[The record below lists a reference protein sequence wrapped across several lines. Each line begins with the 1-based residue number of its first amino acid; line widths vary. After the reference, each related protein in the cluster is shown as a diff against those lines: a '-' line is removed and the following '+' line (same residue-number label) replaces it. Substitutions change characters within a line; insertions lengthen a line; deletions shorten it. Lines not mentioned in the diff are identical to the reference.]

1 MSQQTKTKWDRR
13 NQQVATPPTEVRRK
27 RRATDPRRQ
36 SNVQPQQQT
45 AYSQNR
51 QGYPS
56 APLRRRVPQPQ
67 PKTPGYR
74 QGELSSRSAVL
85 EVPYSQG
92 NNFAYRQGEQRSRS
106 AVLEAPYPQP
116 PYPQGKHPNY
126 RRRRRRYKGS
136 LKNLLILRLVALT
149 VIATG
154 LAIMG
159 FGLYTLVGGLY
170 ALIHKPIQQQPTQQ
184 ATPHPTPQPT
194 YPSFVPPPSPNWS
207 ATDSRPIP
215 SRQPGHENIEVVY
228 NFRTPPEFKQNQ
240 ELQTIVNN
248 VVNLAAD
255 RGFPTQSLSITLIDA
270 KTGEIAG
277 YQQETL
283 KYPASVA
290 KMFWMVFL
298 YAQIAN
304 GVWSDEAGF
313 YLYIARMIQES
324 DNEAASFIVDKISDT
339 EFEHKLDD
347 EEFETWRKKR
357 EQVTHFFE
365 QAGYEGINLTHKTYP
380 IASLKL
386 LGPQGSELRI
396 RKNPDDP
403 KDPFRNEITTFH
415 SARLMYET
423 CYLQQAIS
431 PEISKKM
438 CGWLKRDLNPEVW
451 KNQQQGFNPIV
462 GFLGQ
467 SLADTGVNF
476 YSKAGWTTGTRQEAA
491 LIATADGKTVYILAI
506 GADDSM
512 YAKDWQI
519 YPKMSRFVYE
529 QMVARQPQIQGNRE

>member
-13 NQQVATPPTEVRRK
+13 NQQVATPPAEVRHMRK
-27 RRATDPRRQ
+27 ETDPRRQ
-36 SNVQPQQQT
+36 SNVQSHKQAANP
-45 AYSQNR
+45 QNR

-56 APLRRRVPQPQ
+56 APLRRRVSQPH
-67 PKTPGYR
+67 PKTPSYR
-74 QGELSSRSAVL
+74 QGELSSKSPAL
-85 EVPYSQG
+85 ENSQG
-92 NNFAYRQGEQRSRS
+92 NNLAYRQGGQRSRS
-106 AVLEAPYPQP
+106 AVLEVPYPQP
-116 PYPQGKHPNY
+116 PYPQGKNPNY

-170 ALIHKPIQQQPTQQ
+170 ALIHKPIQEQPTQQ
-184 ATPHPTPQPT
+184 PTPQPT
-194 YPSFVPPPSPNWS
+194 SPSFVPPSFVPPSSPTWS

-215 SRQPGHENIEVVY
+215 SHQPGHENIEVVY

-255 RGFPTQSLSITLIDA
+255 RGFPTKSLSITLIDA

-313 YLYIARMIQES
+313 YPYIARMIQES

-339 EFEHKLDD
+339 EFEHRLDN

-365 QAGYEGINLTHKTYP
+365 HAGYEGINLTHKTYP

-386 LGPQGSELRI
+386 LGPKGSEVRI

-415 SARLMYET
+415 SARLIYEM

-431 PEISKKM
+431 PEISQKM

-491 LIATADGKTVYILAI
+491 LVATPDGKNIYILAI

-529 QMVARQPQIQGNRE
+529 QMMARQPQM

>member
-1 MSQQTKTKWDRR
+1 MSQQTKTKWDKR
-13 NQQVATPPTEVRRK
+13 NQQVAAPPAEVRRMRK
-27 RRATDPRRQ
+27 VNDPRRQ
-36 SNVQPQQQT
+36 SNVQSHKQA

-56 APLRRRVPQPQ
+56 APLRRRVPQPH
-67 PKTPGYR
+67 PNTPSYR
-74 QGELSSRSAVL
+74 QGELSSRTAVL
-85 EVPYSQG
+85 EVPYSQE
-92 NNFAYRQGEQRSRS
+92 NNLAYRQGGQRSRS
-106 AVLEAPYPQP
+106 AVLEVPYPQP
-116 PYPQGKHPNY
+116 PYPQGKNPNY

-136 LKNLLILRLVALT
+136 LKSLLILRLVALT

-170 ALIHKPIQQQPTQQ
+170 ALIHKPVQEQPLQQPI
-184 ATPHPTPQPT
+184 PQPT
-194 YPSFVPPPSPNWS
+194 SLSFVLPSSPTWS
-207 ATDSRPIP
+207 TTDSRPIP
-215 SRQPGHENIEVVY
+215 FRQPGHENVGVVY
-228 NFRTPPEFKQNQ
+228 NLRTPPEFKQNQ

-248 VVNLAAD
+248 VVNLAGD
-255 RGFPTQSLSITLIDA
+255 RGFPTKSLSITLIDA

-313 YLYIARMIQES
+313 YPYIARMIQES

-339 EFEHKLDD
+339 EFERRLDA

-386 LGPQGSELRI
+386 LKPKGSEVRI

-415 SARLMYET
+415 SARLIYEM

-431 PEISKKM
+431 PEISQKM

-451 KNQQQGFNPIV
+451 KNQQQGFNPII

-467 SLADTGVNF
+467 SLADAGVNF

-491 LIATADGKTVYILAI
+491 LVATPDGKTIYILAI

-529 QMVARQPQIQGNRE
+529 QMVARQPQL

>member
-1 MSQQTKTKWDRR
+1 VSQQTKTKWDRR
-13 NQQVATPPTEVRRK
+13 NQQVAPPTQPRRK
-27 RRATDPRRQ
+27 RRVPDPRGQ
-36 SNVQPQQQT
+36 SYAQSHRQT

-51 QGYPS
+51 QAYPS
-56 APLRRRVPQPQ
+56 APSRRQIAPLYS
-67 PKTPGYR
+67 KTSGYE
-74 QGELSSRSAVL
+74 QGRGGSRSAVL
-85 EVPYSQG
+85 EVPYSQE
-92 NNFAYRQGEQRSRS
+92 NNLAYRQQRQRSRS
-106 AVLEAPYPQP
+106 AVLEVPYPQP
-116 PYPQGKHPNY
+116 SYPQNPNY
-126 RRRRRRYKGS
+126 RRRRRLYKGS
-136 LKNLLILRLVALT
+136 RKQLLILRLVALT
-149 VIATG
+149 VVATG

-170 ALIHKPIQQQPTQQ
+170 ALIHRPVQQQPIQQPTAQPSS
-184 ATPHPTPQPT
+184 P
-194 YPSFVPPPSPNWS
+194 PSFVPPSYPNWS
-207 ATDSRPIP
+207 TTESRPIP
-215 SRQPGHENIEVVY
+215 TRQPGHESIEVAY
-228 NFRTPPEFKQNQ
+228 NLRTPPEFKQSQ

-248 VVNLAAD
+248 AVNLAAD
-255 RGFPTQSLSITLIDA
+255 RGFPANSLSITLIDA

-290 KMFWMVFL
+290 KMFWMVLL

-304 GVWSDEAGF
+304 GIWSDEEGF
-313 YLYIARMIQES
+313 YPYIARMIQES

-339 EFEHKLDD
+339 QYERKMGD

-357 EQVTHFFE
+357 EQITQFFE
-365 QAGYEGINLTHKTYP
+365 QGGYEGINLTHKTYP

-386 LGPQGSELRI
+386 SKPVGSEKRI

-415 SARLMYET
+415 SARLIYEI

-431 PEISKKM
+431 PEVSKKM
-438 CGWLKRDLNPEVW
+438 CGWLKRDLNPDVW
-451 KNQQQGFNPIV
+451 KNQQQGFNPII

-491 LIATADGKTVYILAI
+491 LIATQDGKTVYVLAI

-519 YPKMSRFVYE
+519 YPKISRFVYE
-529 QMVARQPQIQGNRE
+529 QMIARQPQIQVPKN

>member
-1 MSQQTKTKWDRR
+1 
-13 NQQVATPPTEVRRK
+13 
-27 RRATDPRRQ
+27 
-36 SNVQPQQQT
+36 
-45 AYSQNR
+45 
-51 QGYPS
+51 
-56 APLRRRVPQPQ
+56 
-67 PKTPGYR
+67 
-74 QGELSSRSAVL
+74 
-85 EVPYSQG
+85 
-92 NNFAYRQGEQRSRS
+92 
-106 AVLEAPYPQP
+106 
-116 PYPQGKHPNY
+116 
-126 RRRRRRYKGS
+126 
-136 LKNLLILRLVALT
+136 
-149 VIATG
+149 
-154 LAIMG
+154 
-159 FGLYTLVGGLY
+159 
-170 ALIHKPIQQQPTQQ
+170 
-184 ATPHPTPQPT
+184 
-194 YPSFVPPPSPNWS
+194 
-207 ATDSRPIP
+207 
-215 SRQPGHENIEVVY
+215 
-228 NFRTPPEFKQNQ
+228 
-240 ELQTIVNN
+240 
-248 VVNLAAD
+248 
-255 RGFPTQSLSITLIDA
+255 
-270 KTGEIAG
+270 
-277 YQQETL
+277 
-283 KYPASVA
+283 
-290 KMFWMVFL
+290 
-298 YAQIAN
+298 
-304 GVWSDEAGF
+304 
-313 YLYIARMIQES
+313 MIQES